1 MPNPKKK
8 SPKSAKPK
16 PKEATAKPTKS
27 APKKKPTKPK
37 AKPTP
42 KPQPKPEFS
51 DSQII
56 TLPKSEN
63 VKKSNKQLL
72 EDYLEQ
78 LALMEDRVRG
88 VVCGYNTGAYF
99 YGPTGVSKSHTTLK
113 TLNTL
118 GARYHLQKG
127 KITPPVLFD
136 LIAEHHDKIIVLDDV
151 SSIFAQPTALQ
162 LFLAA
167 LDANELSGRKVEYKT
182 ANGNRPPVFF
192 TGGIIAISNIPLD
205 GHKNEILAAVKSR
218 VPHLHINPS
227 EEQIFAL
234 MRSVAEKG
242 LKGLPPKDC
251 LEVCSFVINEVQKAN
266 AKPSMRLYVDGA
278 LMDFKQ
284 WRDGK
289 SVCHWKDLTVS
300 RLEGKQTEIQHPK
313 SDISRA
319 ERTESER
326 RICVD
331 ICLQFSEKKDQIAE
345 WKARTGLSQAAF
357 YRRKA
362 EARNLGLL
370 PDE

>member
-27 APKKKPTKPK
+27 APNKKPTKP
-37 AKPTP
+37 KPTP

-51 DSQII
+51 DSQIL

-63 VKKSNKQLL
+63 LRKTDKQLL

-88 VVCGYNTGAYF
+88 VVNGYNTGAYF

-118 GARYHLQKG
+118 GARYHQQKG

-136 LIAEHHDKIIVLDDV
+136 LIAKHHDKVIVLDDV
-151 SSIFAQPTALQ
+151 SAIFDHPVARQI
-162 LFLAA
+162 FLAA
-167 LDANELSGRKVEYKT
+167 LDANELSGRIVEYKT
-182 ANGNRPPVFF
+182 ANSIRPPVLF

-227 EEQIFAL
+227 DEQIFAL
-234 MRSVAEKG
+234 MRSVAENG

-251 LEVCSFVINEVQKAN
+251 LEVCNFVINEVQKAN

-278 LMDFKQ
+278 LADYRQ

-300 RLEGKQTEIQHPK
+300 RLEGKQVEILHPK
-313 SDISRA
+313 NDISRA
-319 ERTESER
+319 ERTDSER

-331 ICLQFSEKKDQIAE
+331 ICIEFSETKERIEE

-362 EARNLGLL
+362 EAEKMGLL
-370 PDE
+370 PN